1 MCLEVEADIGFFN
14 FLYVAFLNFCLFGL
28 KIFSVFFCLT
38 PISLTFASSM
48 VRWPLFLSLLE
59 LNIRSPNVVDGLVKW
74 PPFLSVHELVH
85 IINPFSAKIDI
96 DFGRGKFRIGF
107 FRLLPFGRFPFWLLS
122 LFSFRTFITFWTLRL
137 FSFWTLRL
145 FSFRTLR
152 LFSFRTFSTFRT
164 LRIFSFRP
172 LRILCLRPF
181 GLLFLFPLRR
191 SPFRL
196 LSLFLLFF
204 SPSCSPVLS
213 FSYCSAWTNTIKLSL
228 INECKLEDIF
238 VTDKISNPIHR
249 NYYK

>member
-1 MCLEVEADIGFFN
+1 
-14 FLYVAFLNFCLFGL
+14 
-28 KIFSVFFCLT
+28 
-38 PISLTFASSM
+38 M
-48 VRWPLFLSLLE
+48 VRWPSFLSLLE

-137 FSFWTLRL
+137 FSF
-145 FSFRTLR
+145 
-152 LFSFRTFSTFRT
+152 RTFSTFRT

-172 LRILCLRPF
+172 LRP
-181 GLLFLFPLRR
+181 

>member
-1 MCLEVEADIGFFN
+1 
-14 FLYVAFLNFCLFGL
+14 
-28 KIFSVFFCLT
+28 
-38 PISLTFASSM
+38 M
-48 VRWPLFLSLLE
+48 VRWPSFLSLLE

-74 PPFLSVHELVH
+74 PPFLSVHGLVH